1 MTATTFTYHDP
12 CELGVEAV
20 SKSRGSCC
28 AWPVAAEPVHNHAEA
43 LCCGSS
49 LANTVIND
57 GQQATI
63 GRSMTSELEATGADT
78 IVTACP
84 LCKKAIVRS
93 ASVRVADISQI
104 VAEHLRPATEIP
116 SEALLRL
123 WAAVPERELERLRVY
138 RLLPI
143 RYSWT
148 VMHVRVCGDCPPG
161 YVL

>member
-1 MTATTFTYHDP
+1 MTATPFPHHAP
-12 CELGVEAV
+12 CELG
-20 SKSRGSCC
+20 RGSGIYEEPRELLRM
-28 AWPVAAEPVHNHAEA
+28 AGRLAEPVHNHAEA

-84 LCKKAIVRS
+84 LCKKALTDCGWPIFRKLWPNICVPR
-93 ASVRVADISQI
+93 R
-104 VAEHLRPATEIP
+104 RFR
-116 SEALLRL
+116 SEALLRS